1 MPVTELAQ
9 VHEGNGLEGEAV
21 QSGQGFFVA
30 AAEGG
35 DGGDVA
41 DEEGAD
47 EMVFAGAGR
56 RYLIVNP
63 PTRGAIRRI
72 VSGLR

>member
-1 MPVTELAQ
+1 MNERYRFVCQTLQRRE
-9 VHEGNGLEGEAV
+9 
-21 QSGQGFFVA
+21 GFFVA

-41 DEEGAD
+41 DEERAD
-47 EMVFAGAGR
+47 EMIFAGAGR

-63 PTRGAIRRI
+63 PTRGAIRDI